1 MLILLCPKHTSM
13 LRPPMIHTLIA
24 DDHAI
29 VRGGIKQIL
38 ATTADIVVVAE
49 AARGDDVLEQLGR
62 HQVDVLLL
70 DMTMPGTSG
79 PELIQSIRVVFPTL
93 PILVLTVH
101 DDPQTVTR
109 ALRAGASGYVTKDND
124 PQVLIAAIRKLAAGG
139 RFIDQQLVE
148 TIVFDAPAS
157 LPTAKEMLSSREL
170 QVLERLATG
179 NTVNEI
185 ASEFSLSAKTISTHK
200 ARLMEKLG
208 IRTNA
213 DLIRYAIANKI
224 CIS

>member
-1 MLILLCPKHTSM
+1 
-13 LRPPMIHTLIA
+13 MIHTLIA

-29 VRGGIKQIL
+29 LRGGIKQVL
-38 ATTADIVVVAE
+38 ATTADIVVDAE
-49 AARGDDVLEQLGR
+49 AARGEEVLDQLGL

-70 DMTMPGTSG
+70 DMTMPGPSG
-79 PELIQSIRVVFPTL
+79 AELIQSIRVVFPVL
-93 PILVLTVH
+93 PILVLSVH
-101 DDPQTVTR
+101 NDPQTVTR

-148 TIVFDAPAS
+148 AIVFDAPAS
-157 LPTAKEMLSSREL
+157 LPTAREMLSAREL

-179 NTVNEI
+179 STVNEI

-200 ARLMEKLG
+200 ARLMEKLD

-213 DLIRYAIANKI
+213 DLIRYAIANNI
-224 CIS
+224 CVS